1 VAHGD
6 PKNGSFAI
14 EAHAMS
20 PAPSSRKRSSS
31 ASRPTLDS
39 LDATHREIL
48 AMLAQLDRLM
58 VHLVSQGCDGMA
70 QSDAAA
76 ICAFFASTARQHH
89 EEEERIIFP
98 QLLAR
103 DDSELV
109 QQIQRLQQDH
119 GWLEEDWLELAPVL
133 QAIAQGQNVYDV
145 ETLREGV
152 NVFTNLYHEHIALE
166 DTLVY
171 PAARQASERQ

>member
-1 VAHGD
+1 M
-6 PKNGSFAI
+6 P
-14 EAHAMS
+14 
-20 PAPSSRKRSSS
+20 PALSSRKRSPS

-39 LDATHREIL
+39 LDATHREIV

-58 VHLVSQGCDGMA
+58 THLVSQGCDGMA

-89 EEEERIIFP
+89 EEEERTVFP

-103 DDSELV
+103 DDAELV

-145 ETLREGV
+145 HTLREGV

-166 DTLVY
+166 DSLIY
-171 PAARQASERQ
+171 PAARRQASERQ